1 MDPITLIVTALAA
14 GAAAALQ
21 ETAGQAIT
29 DAYQSLKR
37 LIASRYPT
45 LAKGVDYIEERP
57 DRKSRQEDL
66 QVDLAETAAA
76 QDEELLTQAQ
86 AVLKAA
92 QENPASL
99 QTAGLIME
107 DVTIGASANIRD
119 IIVQANTPGNIYG
132 VKAKNLNVKG
142 DFNVAGVQVTS
153 GQAGPAAQSTP
164 TPAAPPPTSLPIPV
178 RILFLTAN
186 PTDTTR
192 LRLDKEMREIDSAL
206 LRSRYRDRFD
216 LIQHHAVRVT
226 DLLGLLQRHTPDIV
240 HFSGHGSDA
249 GEIILEDEDGSMR
262 PVSARALSTA
272 FSLLR
277 GNMRCVIL
285 NACFS
290 QAQAAAIAQHIPCV
304 IGMSTAITDTA
315 AISFA
320 AAFYEAL
327 GYGQNLQIAFG
338 LGIAQIDLES
348 LGEENTPQLLHPSA
362 NPAQIVFVSDQF
374 PKV

>member
-192 LRLDKEMREIDSAL
+192 RFW
-206 LRSRYRDRFD
+206 RSS
-216 LIQHHAVRVT
+216 I
-226 DLLGLLQRHTPDIV
+226 
-240 HFSGHGSDA
+240 
-249 GEIILEDEDGSMR
+249 
-262 PVSARALSTA
+262 
-272 FSLLR
+272 
-277 GNMRCVIL
+277 
-285 NACFS
+285 
-290 QAQAAAIAQHIPCV
+290 
-304 IGMSTAITDTA
+304 
-315 AISFA
+315 
-320 AAFYEAL
+320 
-327 GYGQNLQIAFG
+327 
-338 LGIAQIDLES
+338 
-348 LGEENTPQLLHPSA
+348 
-362 NPAQIVFVSDQF
+362 
-374 PKV
+374 